1 MKKFLL
7 CASAFALLLGSC
19 SKDDTEVTSVEV
31 NGKIAFTASMQIGNA
46 TRTHL
51 EETLNGFEYAWDNG
65 DMIGATING
74 GDEVIPFIASGSG
87 TGEIGFDWE
96 EWDLNYL
103 GLPPYYL
110 VYPYDKDAK
119 VANYNV
125 TMTIP
130 SSQRYRENSFATMT
144 APAVQVIS
152 ELENDEIP
160 SVKMRPVAS
169 YVRVPV
175 VGAGKL
181 TKLSM
186 TIQNADKEYYKL
198 CGSASVNLRNI
209 ETAVL
214 AIPGTDKDKVEN
226 VSSVSVSWGNNG
238 LDLKYDEAK
247 NVWFII
253 PANTTL
259 AGSYITFTAVVDGKE
274 STVALPQIPTT
285 TSTKTLLA
293 NKTLPIPS
301 NISFGTENMVMI
313 KNTEDFLKYAF
324 AANYNAK
331 LTLSDD
337 PINDSIAAE
346 YYKDGK
352 FKTAVLLAD
361 LNYRNYAAQDVYQ
374 DAVQSEEQDEILLEA
389 LKSYMQNGGGIASF
403 DSAVSIDG
411 NGHKISYLPVY
422 GNGIF
427 AAAPSLLKDLTI
439 QQATVNFPD
448 DTKTTA
454 SFLGRL
460 TSFRNVS
467 GVTIYGGSLLNVA
480 EGVTPT
486 MVGATANA
494 STLPLKAQM
503 TISRYPTVNG
513 VAADYAYY
521 ATTLNIN
528 ADVVA
533 NNPDKAVFINSATPR
548 FAKFKGSKDGAIIS
562 MVSNATIAKV
572 ILDAVDNTG
581 KSFSVMDRAKVSYWT
596 GTVPASVTDDDT
608 VTAEDLAYYVRNG
621 GSVTLTNNIDL
632 QGEQG
637 KEWVLDNGSAA
648 LNITGNGKYTISNAL
663 VKSQKVTEPYVAYS
677 LLGNVVNAKDIVV
690 DGVTIDVDNVE
701 GSTAQLYVG
710 GLGYQGSAN
719 GVKVSNLTIDI
730 AEDVKV
736 STYNEVGGLISAP
749 SAASEG
755 NTVSD
760 ISININGNET
770 VGPVG
775 GMFGVMGKATFDGN
789 SVVYKDAA
797 AVKYPLLGAWTVY
810 ASTDVAACSVGVGD
824 PLTVSTEE
832 NPIAPVVGVI
842 TFNPTNVSPGTQIW
856 LNFVDECSAPY
867 YSEIKNGVDYAY
879 NVKINGNEVPVYKPE

>member
-186 TIQNADKEYYKL
+186 TIQNADNEYYKL

-337 PINDSIAAE
+337 PINDSVVAE

-427 AAAPSLLKDLTI
+427 EVAPSLLKDLTI

-581 KSFSVMDRAKVSYWT
+581 KSFSVMDRNVSYWT
-596 GTVPASVTDDDT
+596 GIAAASVKNDDV
-608 VTAEDLAYYVRNG
+608 VTAEELAYYVLNG
-621 GSVTLTNNIDL
+621 GEVTLTNNIDL
-632 QGEQG
+632 QG
-637 KEWVLDNGSAA
+637 KDWKA
-648 LNITGNGKYTISNAL
+648 GNGTLTIHGNKKKISNA
-663 VKSQKVTEPYVAYS
+663 VVVADETQSQFYTYS
-677 LLGNVVNAKDIVV
+677 LLGNVVTADNLVV
-690 DGVTIDVDNVE
+690 DGVEINVE
-701 GSTAQLYVG
+701 AGSKPCVIG
-710 GLGYQGSAN
+710 GVAYQGSATN
-719 GVKVSNLTIDI
+719 MTVSNVTINV
-730 AEDVKV
+730 ASDVQFYQNI
-736 STYNEVGGLISAP
+736 YNHVGGLISHATAN
-749 SAASEG
+749 SDG
-755 NTVSD
+755 NTVSSVA
-760 ISININGNET
+760 IECNGNENA
-770 VGPVG
+770 GPVG
-775 GMFGVMGKATFDGN
+775 AMFGEVSGSFNKNALSESAIAMVGSWTIANKGSVEGCNSNSAIVENVFFTPVSSGVMSLTFDGCSTPCYN
-789 SVVYKDAA
+789 NLVNTTSSDIVVDI
-797 AVKYPLLGAWTVY
+797 TVGGE
-810 ASTDVAACSVGVGD
+810 TKTERLEPGV
-824 PLTVSTEE
+824 
-832 NPIAPVVGVI
+832 N
-842 TFNPTNVSPGTQIW
+842 
-856 LNFVDECSAPY
+856 
-867 YSEIKNGVDYAY
+867 K
-879 NVKINGNEVPVYKPE
+879 